1 MKNRIAVATDFSQNS
16 LIAISKALYLA
27 KKSKS
32 TLDVV
37 HIVEHSIFH
46 DPKQSKRTGKE
57 ALAKF
62 ILEHFP
68 NPEVVIQEFCYV
80 GSIVK
85 GICKHIK
92 ERECKL
98 LCVGSAGENHHL
110 TEILLGSTAK
120 QIVKKSQIP
129 VLVTKNESLP
139 DYINAFSPTDFSNN
153 SLKLAKVT
161 KKLFDNIKITFYHM
175 INRPIEIRLGHYGA
189 DDEQISKYN
198 KSAEEKAKE
207 QSKKFL
213 KELDKNNVNMVLD
226 SGILTYTRLL
236 SVAESKNS
244 SLVVL
249 PTSGKVSFFA
259 LDVLEHS
266 NLDVL
271 ICKF

>member
-1 MKNRIAVATDFSQNS
+1 MAWFFISNLFSTIFAILIAVFNS
-16 LIAISKALYLA
+16 YLSLVASKDLYIA

-120 QIVKKSQIP
+120 QIVKKSQAQ
-129 VLVTKNESLP
+129 V
-139 DYINAFSPTDFSNN
+139 F
-153 SLKLAKVT
+153 
-161 KKLFDNIKITFYHM
+161 
-175 INRPIEIRLGHYGA
+175 EI
-189 DDEQISKYN
+189 I
-198 KSAEEKAKE
+198 
-207 QSKKFL
+207 
-213 KELDKNNVNMVLD
+213 
-226 SGILTYTRLL
+226 
-236 SVAESKNS
+236 
-244 SLVVL
+244 
-249 PTSGKVSFFA
+249 
-259 LDVLEHS
+259 
-266 NLDVL
+266 
-271 ICKF
+271 

>member
-1 MKNRIAVATDFSQNS
+1 MKNRIAFATELSQNS

-175 INRPIEIRLGHYGA
+175 INRPFEIRLGHYGA

>member
-1 MKNRIAVATDFSQNS
+1 MKNRIAVTTDFSKNS

-27 KKSKS
+27 KKLKS
-32 TLDVV
+32 TLDIV

-46 DPKQSKRTGKE
+46 NPKQSKKTGRE

-62 ILEHFP
+62 IVEHFP
-68 NPEVVIQEFCYV
+68 SPEVTIQEFCYV

-85 GICKHIK
+85 GICKHTE
-92 ERECKL
+92 ERECRL
-98 LCVGSAGENHHL
+98 LCIGSTGENHHL
-110 TEILLGSTAK
+110 TEILLGSTTK
-120 QIVKKSQIP
+120 QIIKKSEIP
-129 VLVTKNESLP
+129 VLVTKNETLP

-161 KKLFDNIKITFYHM
+161 KKLFENIKITFYHM
-175 INRPIEIRLGHYGA
+175 INRPFEIRLGHYGA
-189 DDEQISKYN
+189 NDEQISKYN
-198 KSAEEKAKE
+198 KNAEEKAKQ
-207 QSKKFL
+207 QSKAFL
-213 KELDKNNVNMVLD
+213 KELDRNNVNIVLD
-226 SGILTYTRLL
+226 SGILTYARLL

-244 SLVVL
+244 SLIAL
-249 PTSGKVSFFA
+249 PISGKISFFA

>member
-175 INRPIEIRLGHYGA
+175 INRPFEIRLGHYGA

>member
-175 INRPIEIRLGHYGA
+175 INRPFEIRLGHYGA

-198 KSAEEKAKE
+198 KNAEEKAKE

>member
-16 LIAISKALYLA
+16 LVAISKALYLA
-27 KKSKS
+27 KKSKA
-32 TLDVV
+32 TLDIV

-46 DPKQSKRTGKE
+46 NPKQDKKTGKE

-62 ILEHFP
+62 LLEHFP
-68 NPEVVIQEFCYV
+68 NPEVTIQEFCYV
-80 GSIVK
+80 GPIVK

-92 ERECKL
+92 DRECKL

-120 QIVKKSQIP
+120 QIVKKSQMP

-139 DYINAFSPTDFSNN
+139 DYIQAFSPTDFSNN
-153 SLKLAKVT
+153 SLKLAKIT
-161 KKLFDNIKITFYHM
+161 KKLFENIKITFYHM
-175 INRPIEIRLGHYGA
+175 INRPFEIRLGHYGA
-189 DDEQISKYN
+189 NDEQISRYN
-198 KSAEEKAKE
+198 KNAEEKAKE

-244 SLVVL
+244 SLIAL
-249 PTSGKVSFFA
+249 PTDGKVSFFA